1 MNIFS
6 FFTAINHKKDLLKDE
21 PQAVILY
28 NSAMINQLL
37 SQYPDAIL
45 HVNEMN
51 SRPNCDD
58 KLQFDYFLH
67 SLRKGDRNIQ
77 TRTGK
82 QSYLDDNNLELVKE
96 YYGFSTSKAK
106 TALEILTDDELES
119 IRKRLFKG
127 GTSS

>member
-1 MNIFS
+1 
-6 FFTAINHKKDLLKDE
+6 
-21 PQAVILY
+21 
-28 NSAMINQLL
+28 MINQLL

-51 SRPNCDD
+51 SRSNCDD

-77 TRTGK
+77 TGTGK

-106 TALEILTDDELES
+106 TALEILTDDQLES

-127 GTSS
+127 GV

>member
-21 PQAVILY
+21 PQVAILY
-28 NSAMINQLL
+28 NSSMINQLL

-51 SRPNCDD
+51 RRPSSDD
-58 KLQFDYFLH
+58 KIQFDYYLN

-96 YYGFSTSKAK
+96 YYGFSTSKVK
-106 TALEILTDDELES
+106 TALEILTDDQLEA
-119 IRKRLFKG
+119 IRKRLLKG
-127 GTSS
+127 GI

>member
-1 MNIFS
+1 MNIFD
-6 FFTAINHKKDLLKDE
+6 FFTSINHKKDLLKDG

-28 NSAMINQLL
+28 NSSMINQLL

-96 YYGFSTSKAK
+96 YYGYSTSKAK
-106 TALEILTDDELES
+106 VVLEILTDDELES
-119 IRKRLFKG
+119 IRKRLFKS

>member
-1 MNIFS
+1 MKTIH
-6 FFTAINHKKDLLKDE
+6 IYL
-21 PQAVILY
+21 V
-28 NSAMINQLL
+28 
-37 SQYPDAIL
+37 
-45 HVNEMN
+45 N
-51 SRPNCDD
+51 SRPSCDD
-58 KLQFDYFLH
+58 KLQFDYYLH
-67 SLRKGDRNIQ
+67 SLRKGNRNIQ

-127 GTSS
+127 GV

>member
-1 MNIFS
+1 MNIFD
-6 FFTAINHKKDLLKDE
+6 FFTTINDKKNLLQDE
-21 PQAVILY
+21 PQSVVLY

-51 SRPNCDD
+51 RRPNCDD
-58 KLQFDYFLH
+58 KLQFDYYLH
-67 SLRKGDRNIQ
+67 SLRKGDRHIQ

-82 QSYLDDNNLELVKE
+82 QSYLDDNNLSLVKE

-106 TALEILTDDELES
+106 TALEIMTDDELES

-127 GTSS
+127 GSQP

>member
-6 FFTAINHKKDLLKDE
+6 FFTAINDKKNLLQDE
-21 PQAVILY
+21 PQAVIIY

-51 SRPNCDD
+51 IRPSCDD
-58 KLQFDYFLH
+58 KLQFDYYLH
-67 SLRKGDRNIQ
+67 SLRKGDRKIQ

-82 QSYLDDNNLELVKE
+82 QSYLDDNNLALVKE
-96 YYGFSTSKAK
+96 YYGFSTSKSK
-106 TALEILTDDELES
+106 TALEILTDDELET

-127 GTSS
+127 GV

>member
-1 MNIFS
+1 MNIFD
-6 FFTAINHKKDLLKDE
+6 FFTSINHKKDLLKDE
-21 PQAVILY
+21 PQAIVLY
-28 NSAMINQLL
+28 NPSMINQLL

-58 KLQFDYFLH
+58 KLQFDYYFH

-77 TRTGK
+77 TRSGK
-82 QSYLDDNNLELVKE
+82 KSYLDDTNLELVKE

-119 IRKRLFKG
+119 IRKRFFKG
-127 GTSS
+127 GV

>member
-1 MNIFS
+1 
-6 FFTAINHKKDLLKDE
+6 
-21 PQAVILY
+21 
-28 NSAMINQLL
+28 MINQLL

-51 SRPNCDD
+51 RRPNCED
-58 KLQFDYFLH
+58 KLQFDYYLH

-82 QSYLDDNNLELVKE
+82 QSYLDDNNLVLVRE

-106 TALEILTDDELES
+106 AVLEILTDDQLEA
-119 IRKRLFKG
+119 IRKGLFKG
-127 GTSS
+127 GS